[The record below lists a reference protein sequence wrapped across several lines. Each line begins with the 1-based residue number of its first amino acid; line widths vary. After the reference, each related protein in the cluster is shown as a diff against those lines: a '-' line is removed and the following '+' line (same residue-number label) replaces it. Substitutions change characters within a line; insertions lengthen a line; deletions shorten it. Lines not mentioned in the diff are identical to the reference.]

1 MSNINTTVR
10 NANELIGAWQN
21 MAYTPS
27 QLLLHMINCMEFV
40 TTNPYYENLDDAKK
54 SEFWE
59 KTNQI
64 SQFFADAPTPCT
76 VIEIDEA

>member
-10 NANELIGAWQN
+10 NANELIEAWQN
-21 MAYTPS
+21 MAYTPHE
-27 QLLLHMINCMEFV
+27 LLLHTIKCMEYA
-40 TTNPYYENLDDAKK
+40 TTSPYYNNLDDRQK

-64 SQFFADAPTPCT
+64 SKFFADAPTPCT
-76 VIEIDEA
+76 VITINEA